1 MKKTTKKLTAIM
13 AAMLT
18 VATVGATAAM
28 PVFAEENPT
37 PSTDTSAA
45 STATKLATNDDGKII
60 GMNFDKTLTATAGS
74 TVPDAK
80 FKFTMVP
87 ATEEQLKSDGTNVDE
102 LLGKTV
108 QAGPALTTDSV
119 ELEFSSKDTTTGT
132 KGTSVSVTK
141 EGTFTLPVVGTGG
154 FTEEGVYRYA
164 VAETGDTDD
173 LANMVYD
180 TDVQLVDVFVFKDSN
195 GDLAILG
202 ITNHEKTAEGELAS
216 GKSPIEFFNSC
227 EARPLTIEKEVTGSG
242 SSTEAFSFKV
252 NVAAD
257 DNLTAG
263 ATLLGVITDQDGGTT
278 NVDVVVG
285 SDYEFQLKDG
295 EKLQIFGLFDET
307 NYTVT
312 ETAVDGYS
320 TKVRSTRYD
329 ATEDKQKTSTAE
341 GLVTTGEVKG
351 AGATEHYIN
360 HATTNSTGVV
370 LTITPI
376 AIAGGLA
383 AAGAI
388 LVVTKRK
395 LKK

>member
-18 VATVGATAAM
+18 VATVGTTAAM
-28 PVFAEENPT
+28 PVFAET
-37 PSTDTSAA
+37 LTDTSAA
-45 STATKLATNDDGKII
+45 GDSTNKETKLATNDAGKIV
-60 GMNFDKTLTATAGS
+60 GLTFDKTLTVAGGS
-74 TVPDAK
+74 TVPDAT
-80 FKFTMVP
+80 FTFTMVP
-87 ATEEQLKSDGTNVDE
+87 ATEEQLKSNGTDVDT
-102 LLGKTV
+102 LLGYTV
-108 QAGPALTTDSV
+108 QAGPALTTSSV
-119 ELEFSSKDTTTGT
+119 DIEFESEDTTQTITGT
-132 KGTSVSVTK
+132 KGTSISVTK
-141 EGTFTLPVVGTGG
+141 EGTFTLPDISS

-164 VAETGDTDD
+164 IAETADTDD
-173 LANMVYD
+173 LVNMVYD
-180 TDVQLVDVFVFKDSN
+180 DDVQLVDVFVFKDDESN
-195 GDLAILG
+195 LAILG
-202 ITNHEKTAEGELAS
+202 IASHES
-216 GKSPIEFFNSC
+216 GSDEKAPIEFANSC
-227 EARPLTIEKEVTGSG
+227 TARPLTIEKEVTGSG

-252 NVAAD
+252 NIAAD

-263 ATLLGVITDQDGGTT
+263 AKLYGLITAQDDSTT
-278 NVDVVVG
+278 QVEITVG
-285 SDYEFQLKDG
+285 SDYEFQLKDD

-307 NYTVT
+307 TYTVT

-329 ATEDKQKTSTAE
+329 ATEDKQKTSTTATLE
-341 GLVTTGEVKG
+341 TTGEVKG
-351 AGATEHYIN
+351 DGATEHYIN
-360 HATTNSTGVV
+360 HGTTSSTGIA